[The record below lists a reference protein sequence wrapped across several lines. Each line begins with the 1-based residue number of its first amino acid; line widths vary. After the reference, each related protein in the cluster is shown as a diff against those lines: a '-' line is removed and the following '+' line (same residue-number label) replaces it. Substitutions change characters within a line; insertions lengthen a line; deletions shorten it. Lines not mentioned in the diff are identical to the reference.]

1 MDRRLRFGRLA
12 LLGALVGL
20 LWTVPLVVV
29 LWLGDRVAGLSFPPF
44 DLFDRV
50 TGALPGAVVTFGI
63 DSMISLLR
71 GIGLN
76 VADTAKLA
84 ERSMAIGQFVVGGAV
99 VGALVFAFFGRRLAR
114 QRDASAGGSWGG
126 PWIVVGLVVGAL
138 AGLAPTWAS
147 LTAGGATAGPW
158 LSGLWLAV
166 LFLDWGMALTWSV
179 RRTVPSG
186 VATATEGVGAVGGE
200 ELVAVP
206 IDRRRFLVRVGAL
219 SASVTVAGAA
229 VATLLARTTRS
240 GGGAAAVRRTETG
253 KGTPFPNLGDPV
265 KPAPGTRP
273 EYTPVA
279 DHYEVYIHAQPPTV
293 DGATWVLPVT
303 GMVERPLRLTL
314 DEIRSRYA
322 VHDRFNTISCI
333 SGRVGTS
340 LISTTQW
347 TGALLTDVLDDA
359 GVQDGATYLNIT
371 SADGYHETVPLDLVR
386 EDGRLLLCYEWDGSP
401 LPVGH
406 GFPLRIWIPNRY
418 GMKQPKWITG
428 IEVTDQYHAG
438 YWVER
443 GWDRYALVKETSVVD
458 TVAVDAAYRDGGRT
472 LVPVGGIAWA
482 GDRGIS
488 KVEVRVDG
496 GAWQAA
502 RLRAPLSDTTWVIWR
517 YDWPMEEGEHRFEV
531 RCVDGS
537 GKPQIEET
545 HGNRP
550 SGATGID
557 ELTAKV

>member
-1 MDRRLRFGRLA
+1 MTTRQPGAGRLA
-12 LLGALVGL
+12 LRGAWVGL
-20 LWTVPLVVV
+20 LWTAPLAVV
-29 LWLGDRVAGLSFPPF
+29 LWLGDRIAGLSFPPF
-44 DLFDRV
+44 DLFDWM
-50 TGALPGAVVTFGI
+50 TGVLPGSVVTFGI
-63 DSMISLLR
+63 DSMIGLLR
-71 GIGLN
+71 ALGLD

-84 ERSMAIGQFVVGGAV
+84 ERSMAVAQFVAGGVVVGAV
-99 VGALVFAFFGRRLAR
+99 VFALFGLRRLR
-114 QRDASAGGSWGG
+114 TGTG
-126 PWIVVGLVVGAL
+126 PGTVVGLVIGVVVGLPAVAAVL
-138 AGLAPTWAS
+138 AAGSAEVAPLVA
-147 LTAGGATAGPW
+147 
-158 LSGLWLAV
+158 GLWLAV
-166 LFLDWGMALTWSV
+166 LFLAFGLALACSV
-179 RRTVPSG
+179 RRTV
-186 VATATEGVGAVGGE
+186 GAGE
-200 ELVAVP
+200 AAAAEDGEAILAVP
-206 IDRRRFLVRVGAL
+206 LDRRRFMLRLGAL
-219 SASVTVAGAA
+219 SATVTVAGATVATVLARSGRA
-229 VATLLARTTRS
+229 VAS
-240 GGGAAAVRRTETG
+240 AVTGRTETG
-253 KGTPFPNLGDPV
+253 KGTPFPNLDDPV

-279 DHYEVYIHAQPPTV
+279 DHYEVYIHAEPPKV
-293 DGATWVLPVT
+293 DGATWVLPIT
-303 GMVERPLRLTL
+303 GMVDRPLRLTM
-314 DEIRSRYA
+314 DEIRSRYE

-347 TGALLTDVLDDA
+347 TGALLTDVLADA
-359 GVQDGATYLNIT
+359 GVQEGATYLNIT

-386 EDGRLLLCYEWDGSP
+386 EDGRLLLCYEWDGGP
-401 LPVGH
+401 LPAGH

-443 GWDRYALVKETSVVD
+443 GWDRDAVVKETSVVD

-502 RLRAPLSDTTWVIWR
+502 RLRSPLSETTWVIWR
-517 YDWPMEEGEHRFEV
+517 YDWPMEAGEHEFEV
-531 RCVDGS
+531 RCVDGD
-537 GKPQIEET
+537 GKPQIEEA

-557 ELTAKV
+557 ELTAKA

>member
-1 MDRRLRFGRLA
+1 MSRRPGSGRLA
-12 LLGALVGL
+12 LLGAWVGL
-20 LWTVPLVVV
+20 LWTAPLVVV
-29 LWLGDRVAGLSFPPF
+29 LWAGDRFAGLPFPPF
-44 DLFDRV
+44 DLFDWV
-50 TGALPGAVVTFGI
+50 TGVLPGAVVTFGI
-63 DSMISLLR
+63 DSMIGLLR
-71 GIGLN
+71 AIGLD

-84 ERSMAIGQFVVGGAV
+84 ERAMAMGQFLVGGAV
-99 VGALVFAFFGRRLAR
+99 VGAVVFALLGRRRAR
-114 QRDASAGGSWGG
+114 TGTG
-126 PWIVVGLVVGAL
+126 PGLVAGLVVGAL
-138 AGLAPTWAS
+138 FGLPAVAAS
-147 LTAGGATAGPW
+147 LAAGSGSVGPI

-166 LFLDWGMALTWSV
+166 LFLALGVGLAWSV
-179 RRTVPSG
+179 RRTV
-186 VATATEGVGAVGGE
+186 AAGAVAGADAEGGE
-200 ELVAVP
+200 EALAVP
-206 IDRRRFLVRVGAL
+206 LDRRRFLIRLGAL
-219 SASVTVAGAA
+219 SATITVAGASVAAVLARGGRA
-229 VATLLARTTRS
+229 VA
-240 GGGAAAVRRTETG
+240 GAGAGRTETG
-253 KGTPFPNLGDPV
+253 KGTPFPNLDDPV

-273 EYTPVA
+273 EYTPVE
-279 DHYEVYIHAQPPTV
+279 DHYEVYIHAEPPTV
-293 DGATWVLPVT
+293 DGASWVLPIT

-314 DEIRSRYA
+314 DEIRSRFP

-347 TGALLTDVLDDA
+347 TGALLTDVLAEA
-359 GVQDGATYLNIT
+359 GVQEGATYLDIT
-371 SADGYHETVPLDLVR
+371 AADGYHETVPLDLVR
-386 EDGRLLLCYEWDGSP
+386 EDGRLLLCYAWDGAP
-401 LPVGH
+401 LPTGH

-458 TVAVDAAYRDGGRT
+458 TVAVDAAYREGGRT

-496 GAWQAA
+496 GAWRPA
-502 RLRAPLSDTTWVIWR
+502 RLRSPLSDTTWVIWR
-517 YDWPMEEGEHRFEV
+517 FDWPMEEGEHRFEV
-531 RCVDGS
+531 RCVDGE

-557 ELTAKV
+557 ELTAEV